1 MRITFSER
9 PVGDDLAEFFRRSDC
24 AVEHVGQHALEIKPR
39 LPLLDEA
46 AKLEIEGL
54 LRVWCRL
61 HPESIAA
68 VTLIGRGD
76 VARDIASL
84 VVRKPS

>member
-9 PVGDDLAEFFRRSDC
+9 QVGDDLAEFFRRSDC
-24 AVEHVGQHALEIKPR
+24 AVEHLGQHALEIKPR
-39 LPLLDEA
+39 LPLLDAA

-54 LRVWCRL
+54 LRVWCKL

-68 VTLIGRGD
+68 VTLVD
-76 VARDIASL
+76 SL
-84 VVRKPS
+84 VLRKPS

>member
-1 MRITFSER
+1 MRITFSE
-9 PVGDDLAEFFRRSDC
+9 PQVGDDLAEFFRRSDC
-24 AVEHVGQHALEIKPR
+24 AVEHVGQHALEITPR

-54 LRVWCRL
+54 LRVWCKL

-68 VTLIGRGD
+68 LALVGRGD